1 VGFGRCAA
9 KMGLRGS
16 EEQMSLWSFSTPI
29 MIALR
34 IIGVAREVAWSDVVS
49 CSCVKI
55 GQKLL
60 GFAMAKSLFPP
71 LQ

>member
-1 VGFGRCAA
+1 
-9 KMGLRGS
+9 M
-16 EEQMSLWSFSTPI
+16 
-29 MIALR
+29 MIALW
-34 IIGVAREVAWSDVVS
+34 IIGVARDVAQSDVVS

-60 GFAMAKSLFPP
+60 GFDVAKSLFPP